1 MLPWGFFCPDVI
13 FIDKSQACH
22 RRESN
27 VLSGSNCRESDTK
40 ESFMRTLKTRAT
52 RRIAQ
57 IVSLAL
63 ALGFLALVILGAS
76 FTIHQACPYAVVCF
90 GLSGGNFLRVGG
102 WVMSGAIVFGFA
114 VLVYTM
120 FQGRKF
126 CAWLCPFGT
135 AQELISSIRGRRW
148 RMKPRTPFYVDRKL
162 AWLKYMILLATAT
175 LTVAGL
181 NYLFIRLCPFQGLSL
196 LPKLAVP
203 GLVITLLVLTGSL
216 FWERPWCRFL
226 CPYAALMNIFQW
238 LGELIG
244 VRRKK
249 IRRNLERCTD
259 CGLCS
264 LHCPMNINITED
276 EYVRNRDCIHCGL
289 CAENCPK
296 PGTCCE
302 ERE

>member
-90 GLSGGNFLRVGG
+90 GLSGGTFLRASG
-102 WVMSGAIVFGFA
+102 WVMSAAIVFGFA

-120 FQGRKF
+120 FQGRQF
-126 CAWLCPFGT
+126 CAWLCPLGT
-135 AQELISSIRGRRW
+135 AQELLYSLRGKRH
-148 RMKPRTPFYVDRKL
+148 RMKHRTPFYAERRL
-162 AWLKYMILLATAT
+162 AWLKYPILLVTAALT
-175 LTVAGL
+175 LLGL
-181 NYLFIRLCPFQGLSL
+181 NYLFIRLCPFYSLSL
-196 LPKLAVP
+196 LPKLIAP
-203 GLVITLLVLTGSL
+203 GLAVLGAVLLRSL
-216 FWERPWCRFL
+216 FGEREWCRFL
-226 CPYAALMNIFQW
+226 CPYAALMNVFQW
-238 LGELIG
+238 LGEAVGI
-244 VRRKK
+244 RRKK

-264 LHCPMNINITED
+264 LNCPMNINIAEQ
-276 EYVRNRDCIHCGL
+276 EYVQDRNCIHCGI
-289 CAENCPK
+289 CAESCPK